1 MNVLLLTMIPS
12 CFNIFL
18 PNPVPEPQLHP
29 KRPLSHCW
37 QSQRFGFFPPALPD
51 GFHDHAGVPGPVA
64 SLLCL
69 RHGAPLAVL
78 PRCRRRRY
86 ESGERRL
93 LWHPV
98 PTWWPLPAGQTQTS
112 PQHAPQLV
120 IRRQQR
126 TSWDAASSVQSLTVQ
141 TLREEKR

>member
-1 MNVLLLTMIPS
+1 MERYANAKRWRSLQGFRFFGGKSPAGISLLHRPCLKSKERVRKEGGQYKGGYMNVLLLTMIPS

-18 PNPVPEPQLHP
+18 PNPVPELQLHP

-93 LWHPV
+93 L
-98 PTWWPLPAGQTQTS
+98 
-112 PQHAPQLV
+112 
-120 IRRQQR
+120 
-126 TSWDAASSVQSLTVQ
+126 
-141 TLREEKR
+141 